1 MKSVQAFRFKIFVP
15 LFLILVVVSAV
26 SSAVATAAVH
36 SGRFAVATT
45 AVAILTSFAVCALA
59 SQIISKAIAQASGR
73 LAASI
78 GDLPE
83 PPRGRQREEPSLL
96 FAEVAAAWDKA
107 ALKWERA
114 IHQEHQQSTHART
127 DMHELIRTISK
138 ALEERS
144 PFLRGHS
151 ERVAEYA
158 VAIAEELEL
167 DRETIER
174 ARLAALVHDIGMISI
189 GDASLKKSGLLAVRE
204 FEILRAHPARGAAI
218 LRSIESLH
226 DLIPAVELHHEA
238 LDGSGYPY
246 GLTGEE
252 IPLLAR
258 ILAVADTFDTMT
270 CADPFQPGM
279 DPNEALYVL
288 EGLAGKRLDGRV
300 VDALVRFLDRDPAS
314 QSEVQAATPV
324 VYLAQRVAV
333 EVRMPS
339 RAR

>member
-1 MKSVQAFRFKIFVP
+1 MKSTQAFRFRIFVP
-15 LFLILVVVSAV
+15 LFLLLMSVSAI
-26 SSAVATAAVH
+26 SSAAATAAV
-36 SGRFAVATT
+36 STGRSAVPTT
-45 AVAILTSFAVCALA
+45 AIAILISLAVCALA
-59 SQIISKAIAQASGR
+59 SQVISRAIALESGR

-78 GDLPE
+78 GDLPD
-83 PPRGRQREEPSLL
+83 PPRGKRRTAQSLL

-114 IHQEHQQSTHART
+114 VHQEHQKATHGKS
-127 DMHELIRTISK
+127 DMVELIRTISK

-144 PFLRGHS
+144 PYLRGHS
-151 ERVAEYA
+151 ERVADYA

-167 DRETIER
+167 DKETIER
-174 ARLAALVHDIGMISI
+174 VRLAALVHDIGMISV
-189 GDASLKKSGLLAVRE
+189 GDASLKKIRLLAVRE
-204 FEILRAHPARGAAI
+204 FEILRAHPVRGAAI

-226 DLIPAVELHHEA
+226 DLIPAVELHHES
-238 LDGSGYPY
+238 LDGTGYPY
-246 GLTGEE
+246 GLSGEE

-279 DPNEALYVL
+279 DPNEAVEVL
-288 EGLAGKRLDGRV
+288 EDLSGIRLDGRV
-300 VDALVRFLDRDPAS
+300 VDALVRFLEREPAARN
-314 QSEVQAATPV
+314 EVMPATPV
-324 VYLAQRVAV
+324 VYLKQVLAA